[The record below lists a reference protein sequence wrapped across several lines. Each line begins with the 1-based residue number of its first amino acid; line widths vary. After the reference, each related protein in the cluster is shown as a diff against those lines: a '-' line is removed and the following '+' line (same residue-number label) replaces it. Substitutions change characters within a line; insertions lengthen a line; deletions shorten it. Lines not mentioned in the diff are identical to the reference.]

1 MALITENPYLPVA
14 GIAPD
19 ARGLT
24 MDASEAADSLNFRA
38 EADGLISRAGS
49 TRLAKNVPSGDPII
63 HMHTYLTPD
72 QSEILFGFTKNRI
85 YKYSETTQTWALAQ
99 DSVVIDA
106 MDAAD
111 VAHWTGNTPTTVN
124 YGIGGKSISFA
135 VNSGAYTMTRVNY
148 TTQDLRDYDFL
159 CFHFLA
165 TSSGGNNATNTITFK
180 AQTEATADIQTFA
193 FIATA
198 SFETVGLWQ
207 KCNIALNTDSGWQT
221 FKKLLFTVA
230 SSSTITNI
238 IFDHFVAYKNVVS
251 TDVTHWSTTDFID
264 DTQGS
269 TIIAAGSSPPKPGQE
284 ESDGAGRFLLYYD
297 TSTGTFK
304 PLTMKE
310 RKTVVE
316 EAHSNIKPSETSDL
330 HFGNDDTLEAG
341 VIQDDPEHANYDS
354 SFIRMV
360 EGQTTMYSL
369 EYGSYGTVSAVAA
382 TVGVAPTAS
391 GYPLVDLGTDA
402 VDLINYGTN
411 RSWMKI
417 TGEWGISFK
426 RWDDED
432 LPNYPITHLDYA
444 YERTSPF
451 NPRFVRAFHNRLVFA
466 NTYEDNSGGVTPDTY
481 TPWRV
486 RWTRAGKMDEYE
498 VLDYTD
504 IISNDI
510 SPIIGMEPQGF
521 YLNLFKIQSISR
533 LFHVQGQ
540 IPQGFQDTTAAFN
553 YQTIWQQGTY
563 ALRTISS
570 FNQINFYLGI
580 DDVYAFDG
588 TRASSITRS
597 PGTGAS
603 RIRDE
608 IFRVLNQDNVLNCLG
623 IINQEHK
630 EYWLF
635 IVKSGQTYPTDAY
648 VFNILRAVW
657 YKFRFS
663 AVTSSGEYHVNPTS
677 GIDDLLGTIDDQ
689 NFLLNTGQLDGLI
702 ASPVLAFSDGDTFL
716 IDETKNKDES
726 YHNEATD
733 AWVSGSAITS
743 DFVSRDFIYQDLARD
758 DRTIQLEFES
768 AGENPTVG
776 VSNDF
781 DTDGGSFIQKQTIT
795 NTPEISKHLY
805 YPDVEGKHV
814 RFHFTF
820 PGWARLRWM
829 QPSAIRKERWNR

>member
-24 MDASEAADSLNFRA
+24 MDASEAADSLNFRV

-85 YKYSETTQTWALAQ
+85 YKYSETSQTWALAQ
-99 DSVVIDA
+99 DSTVVDA
-106 MDAAD
+106 MDA
-111 VAHWTGNTPTTVN
+111 VAGWTNNTPTLYN
-124 YGIGGKSISFA
+124 YGVGDKSVYFA
-135 VNSGAYTMTRVNY
+135 VGGSSDFTMQRTNY
-148 TTQDLRDYDFL
+148 GGVDLSSYGFFG
-159 CFHFLA
+159 FHFLA
-165 TSSGGNNATNTITFK
+165 TTIGPTDTITF
-180 AQTEATADIQTFA
+180 EARTTAGVLIQA
-193 FIATA
+193 FSFNAYATY
-198 SFETVGLWQ
+198 ETIGIWQ
-207 KCNIALNTDSGWQT
+207 KYTVAMSGTWTDFGQ
-221 FKKLLFTVA
+221 LVFTVA
-230 SSSTITNI
+230 SGANASSIV
-238 IFDHFVAYKNVVS
+238 FDHFIVYKDLIS

-269 TIIAAGSSPPKPGQE
+269 TIIAAGSTPPKPGQE
-284 ESDGAGRFLLYYD
+284 ETDGAARFLLYYD
-297 TSTGTFK
+297 TTTETFK

-316 EAHSNIKPSETSDL
+316 EAHSDVKPSQASDL
-330 HFGNDDTLEAG
+330 YFGNDDTLEAG
-341 VIQDDPEHANYDS
+341 VIDS
-354 SFIRMV
+354 GHDNHDTSFIRMV

-382 TVGVAPTAS
+382 TVGVDPTAS

-466 NTYEDNSGGVTPDTY
+466 NTDEDNSGGVAPDTY

-553 YQTIWQQGTY
+553 YKTIWQQGKY
-563 ALRTISS
+563 ALRTIAS
-570 FNQINFYLGI
+570 FNHINFYLGI

-677 GIDDLLGTIDDQ
+677 AIDDLLGTIDDQ

-702 ASPVLAFSDGDTFL
+702 ASPVLAFSGGDTFL

-743 DFVSRDFIYQDLARD
+743 DFVSRDFIYEDLARD

-781 DTDGGSFIQKQTIT
+781 NTDGGSFIQKQTIT
-795 NTPEISKHLY
+795 NTPEISKNLY